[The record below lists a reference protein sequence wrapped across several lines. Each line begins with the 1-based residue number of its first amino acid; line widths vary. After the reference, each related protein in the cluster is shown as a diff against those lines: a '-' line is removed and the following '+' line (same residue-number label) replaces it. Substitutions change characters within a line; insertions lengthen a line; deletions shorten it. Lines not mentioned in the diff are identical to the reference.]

1 MPQQQPM
8 PLFDGRLPTV
18 YARPEDDIDLRELF
32 RALWAGRWWILF
44 CVVLSGAVATGI
56 ALWLPNIYHVEA
68 KLVPTGRF
76 GVALDLAKSRQF
88 VTQFINKHQLA
99 VPIMAATAMD
109 EKTQQ
114 LRIDPDLFDQKSG
127 KWVRKV
133 KATKKPEPSHW
144 ELYKAFNEIFSLER
158 DKTSGLVTVAFDYYS
173 PAMAKQWV
181 DSFIVELDSAMK
193 EPDLADAERN
203 IAYLMQQ
210 LSKVPKDDKE
220 MREVLS
226 KSIREQDNI
235 RMYVKANPEYA
246 FKVLDPADIPE
257 EKAKPKRA
265 LMVVLGTLLGGM
277 LGVMIVLL
285 RHALSRKKSSDDFHN
300 PDGC

>member
-1 MPQQQPM
+1 MTQQKPM
-8 PLFDGRLPTV
+8 PLFDGRLSTV
-18 YARPEDDIDLRELF
+18 YARPEDEIDLLELF
-32 RALWAGRWWILF
+32 RVLWLGRWWILL
-44 CVVLSGAVATGI
+44 CVMFSGLLATGI
-56 ALWLPNIYHVEA
+56 ALWLPNIYRVEA
-68 KLVPTGRF
+68 VLAPTKQF
-76 GVALDLAKSRQF
+76 GVTLELAKSRQF
-88 VTQFINKHQLA
+88 IISFINRHQLA
-99 VPIMAATAMD
+99 VPIMAATGVD

-114 LRIDPDLFDQKSG
+114 LRIDPELFDEKNG
-127 KWVRKV
+127 KWVREV
-133 KATKKPEPSHW
+133 KAPKKVEPSHW

-158 DKTSGLVTVAFDYYS
+158 DKSSDLMTVAFDFYS
-173 PAMAKQWV
+173 PEMAKQWA
-181 DSFIVELDSAMK
+181 DLFIVELDSAMK
-193 EPDLADAERN
+193 ARDLADAERN
-203 IAYLMQQ
+203 IAYLVQQ
-210 LSKVPKDDKE
+210 LSKVPKDDEE

-265 LMVVLGTLLGGM
+265 LMVLLGTLLGGM

-285 RHALSRKKSSDDFHN
+285 RHALSRKKSSADQHN